1 MPLGSDYDI
10 GTGIA
15 PVNLAT
21 AANPGLRVF
30 MGGLDE
36 LGVLFIGGAGG
47 AADPPVLTLRQH
59 TAASA
64 GSSSNLAVVTDF
76 WKKSE
81 ATLDNDEGWTHVTQ
95 AAGAVVTGTA
105 QVQQMLYFVVR
116 PEQMTTG
123 PYISVDVGQTAVGAQ
138 VGTLIY
144 IMGGMGVRDLGEN
157 MPIPLR

>member
-21 AANPGLRVF
+21 AANTGLRVF
-30 MGGLDE
+30 MGGISE

-59 TAASA
+59 TAASG
-64 GSSSNLAVVTDF
+64 GSSSNLAVITD
-76 WKKSE
+76 WWVKPE
-81 ATLDNDEGWTHVTQ
+81 ATLDNDEVWTYSTQ
-95 AAGAVVTGTA
+95 AAAATVTGTA
-105 QVQQMLYFVVR
+105 QVQQMIYFVVK
-116 PEQMTTG
+116 PPQMTTG
-123 PYISVDVGQTAVGAQ
+123 PYVSVDIGQTSVAAQ
-138 VGTLIY
+138 LGTVLY
-144 IMGGMGVRDLGEN
+144 LMGGMGFRGLGES

>member
-21 AANPGLRVF
+21 GANTGLRVF

-36 LGVLFIGGAGG
+36 LGVLFIGGAG
-47 AADPPVLTLRQH
+47 AAAEPPIMTLKQH

-64 GSSSNLAVVTDF
+64 GSSSNLAVITEF

-95 AAGAVVTGTA
+95 AASQTVTGTA
-105 QVQQMLYFVVR
+105 QVQQMIYFVVR

-123 PYISVDVGQTAVGAQ
+123 PYISVDVPSVGAGAQ
-138 VGTLIY
+138 LGTLIY
-144 IMGGMGVRDLGEN
+144 IMGGMGVRDVGEN

>member
-1 MPLGSDYDI
+1 MPLGSDYDL
-10 GTGIA
+10 GTGLA

-21 AANPGLRVF
+21 GANTGLRVF

-47 AADPPVLTLRQH
+47 AADPPVLTLKQH
-59 TAASA
+59 TAASG
-64 GSSSNLAVVTDF
+64 GSSSNLAVITDF

-123 PYISVDVGQTAVGAQ
+123 PYVSVDIGQTAVGAQ
-138 VGTLIY
+138 LGTLLY
-144 IMGGMGVRDLGEN
+144 IMAGMGTRDVGEN